1 METYAMRTPEEAREF
16 QESFEQHRDQ
26 LARTLFGTTDKGWIT
41 RKLNLAKKERFPR
54 YEFSAD

>member
-1 METYAMRTPEEAREF
+1 MRTPEEAREF